1 MQEITSSSE
10 CIKLKKKNLWS
21 RWWMDWNYKVKGK
34 QQQKNK
40 KEWRKPTWTMGL
52 QLKETISGLLEFQEK
67 SGRKGIKLI

>member
-1 MQEITSSSE
+1 
-10 CIKLKKKNLWS
+10 
-21 RWWMDWNYKVKGK
+21 MDWNYKVKGK